1 MPWLDPKERFDPDAM
16 AAPAIGIASR
26 LLQHDSGLHRHRRG
40 QLLFAYSGSLQIT
53 LPGWLS
59 MLPPVRV
66 AWIPPD
72 TEHRVRI
79 RGEVAYRSIY
89 LDPAQLALP
98 ADGPAILTMNPL
110 LRELFERISHAPF
123 DQDWSSPPA
132 SHLLALCL
140 HELAQARSEPLLLPL
155 PRDPRLV
162 TLDLQQLPP
171 DLMSLAGRVG
181 ASDRTVSRIFRRDT
195 GMSYQSWR
203 QLWRL
208 LRAADLLASGS
219 ASGRVAFDLG
229 FSSDS
234 AFIAFFKQMTG
245 STPRRYLAGD

>member
-1 MPWLDPKERFDPDAM
+1 MPWLAPSDRFDPDTM
-16 AAPAIGIASR
+16 NAPVIGIASR
-26 LLQHDSGLHRHRRG
+26 LLQHDSGSHQHRRG
-40 QLLFAYSGSLQIT
+40 QLLFCYSGSLRIT

-72 TEHRVRI
+72 TEHQVRI

-89 LDPAQLALP
+89 LDTTRIAPPAAE
-98 ADGPAILTMNPL
+98 PAILAMNPL

-123 DQDWSSPPA
+123 EQDWSTPPA
-132 SHLLALCL
+132 RHLLALCL
-140 HELAQARSEPLLLPL
+140 HELTQARHEPMLLPV
-155 PRDPRLV
+155 PCDRRFAA
-162 TLDLQQLPP
+162 LDLEQLPP
-171 DLMSLAGRVG
+171 DMETLARQVG
-181 ASDRTVSRIFRRDT
+181 ASSRTISRVFQRDT
-195 GMSYQSWR
+195 GMGYQSWR

-208 LRAADLLASGS
+208 LRAVDLLGSGANS
-219 ASGRVAFDLG
+219 SRVAFDLG

-245 STPRRYLAGD
+245 TTPRRYLAGD